1 MDIGFRRM
9 AFGMASVIMNS
20 IQLSDIF
27 TRMASGQLDVAR
39 GSILVFMNILQLT
52 SGLYLLANA
61 EWGAVAAGA
70 AHIAQMVAHKA
81 ASIALALAEGA
92 RAIAH
97 FIANA
102 VATMGIA
109 VPIMLAAAAASA
121 VLGGYLIATHM
132 AEGGL
137 VASPTFA
144 LIGERGPE
152 AVVPLDRLGAGRA
165 TNVTINIYE
174 TRSARDT
181 AEETMRALRRAGL
194 QM

>member
-1 MDIGFRRM
+1 
-9 AFGMASVIMNS
+9 MNS
-20 IQLSDIF
+20 IQLTDIMS
-27 TRMASGQLDVAR
+27 RMASGQMDVAR
-39 GSILVFMNILQLT
+39 GSILLFMNFLQLT
-52 SGLYLLANA
+52 SAVYLLAHA
-61 EWGAVAAGA
+61 HWAAVAGAA
-70 AHIAQMVAHKA
+70 AHIAVMIAHKA

-97 FIANA
+97 FVANA
-102 VATMGIA
+102 VATMGVA

-121 VLGGYLIATHM
+121 ALGGYLIAKHM

-137 VASPTFA
+137 VTTPTFA

-152 AVVPLDRLGAGRA
+152 AVVPLDRLSGRP
-165 TNVTINIYE
+165 TNLTINIYE
-174 TRSARDT
+174 ARSARDT